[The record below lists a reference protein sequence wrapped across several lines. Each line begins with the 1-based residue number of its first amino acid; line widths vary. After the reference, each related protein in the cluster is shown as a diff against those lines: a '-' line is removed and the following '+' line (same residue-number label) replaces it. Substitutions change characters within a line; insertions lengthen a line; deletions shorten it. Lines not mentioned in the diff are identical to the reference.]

1 MKKTA
6 IEHKGIY
13 NDGLSAVLRMLCTV
27 VRHISYGRF
36 SLLGRGQATFIVLT
50 LLLLSGAVCAQNTY
64 FRTEAGVPYIPVL
77 ATAPTPTSVGALYT
91 NSTDKLTYWYDG
103 TKWIPIDLGV
113 AVDINLT
120 SNPVLYKTQTI
131 TPEVRYIYT
140 GNNTASTCTVTSNT
154 YTWYRADDAMGTNKT
169 VISTGL
175 GTPSSYTVLASDV
188 GKYIGLGITPVTN
201 CNTASFESVSWKPVS
216 ALTPS
221 VARVDIGGLTGTSA
235 LANNLLTATFSG
247 YTCTPVLI
255 PGDAGAS
262 STYRWYYANDASGT
276 GKTAISGKT
285 AATYTVSFS
294 DGYAAGKYLAV
305 GVTAVAS
312 NGDIGTEKMS
322 TWYQAPTLI
331 PAYDMVNIVGLTSG
345 YAKNA
350 TPIAALKGTFSVTP
364 AMSAAEGTPT
374 YQWYYATSATGT
386 GKTAIAGQT
395 ASTHTVNI
403 NGSYGYVNDT
413 YYLAAG
419 ITPVTTSGETG
430 TEVLSSWVQLQVD
443 KAADGSTAVNE
454 LTSSSGRIWMDRNLG
469 ATQAATSSTD
479 YLAYGSLYQWSRA
492 SDGHEKIV
500 WTSTTAGTPVNG
512 TTATLSTSTT
522 PGHSLFIINST
533 FPADWITPQQS
544 DGSLWWNGTTVGA
557 NNPCPAGFHVPT
569 YAEWNVEMSYITNA
583 ATAYSVLK
591 LPMSGFR
598 WTNDGTVNMV
608 GTRGEYWS
616 STVTGINS
624 WRLIYYSS
632 SFNGMGQCNRGE
644 GNAVRCIKDLDA
656 PQAQNVSVNGTP
668 MPGSAVTGIYT
679 YVQTQTTGSAEGSSA
694 YKWYVATD
702 GIGTG
707 KTAIS
712 GATARNYTLA
722 SPVVAGQYIAFGV
735 TPVSADGKTGAEVL
749 SSWVNIQSSPTVTSP
764 DGTLVVDLLSSSG
777 RIWMDRNLGASR
789 AATSPTDYLAY
800 GSFYQWCR
808 AADGHER
815 INWTSPTAG
824 TPVYGTVAGPIA
836 STSPGNPLFVTN
848 STSPNDWLN
857 PQQADGSLW
866 WNGTVV
872 GANNPCPTGYHV
884 PTYAELNTEL
894 SYITNATTAYSVLKL
909 PMAGC
914 RHWGTGG
921 LANVGSIGYFW
932 SSNTSGLYCG
942 ILGITSSSAYMQTGG
957 ALRAHGMAIRCIKD
971 LATTAVVDIVSP
983 SGRTWMDRN
992 IGATQAATS
1001 STDYLAY
1008 GSLFQ
1013 WCRAADGH
1021 EKITWTSATTGTPAN
1036 GTTASLSS
1044 ATTPGHSLFI
1054 INNNTSPYDWLSTQ
1068 QADASLWW
1076 NGNVAGVNT
1085 PCPAGYHV
1093 PTLTEWNTELA
1104 LFPSN
1109 GGANTTGAYNL
1120 LKLPMSG
1127 TRRYADGSF
1136 YSPSGYGYYWSSTS
1150 SGTNAYNLYFYSG
1163 NAYMNTN
1170 LYRANGFS
1178 VRCIKNLEVPQAQS
1192 VSISGTAATGNTVT
1206 GVYAYIPTQ
1215 TTATAEG
1222 TSVYRWY
1229 VATDATGTGKTTV
1242 TGATAKNYTIASPVG
1257 AGKYIAFGVTPV
1269 STDSKTGTEVLSNW
1283 VLVAS
1288 QTTAYDGTVVNELI
1302 SPSGRIWMDRNL
1314 GANRIATSTTDY
1326 LAYGSLFQW
1335 ARRPD
1340 GHEKINWTSATS
1352 GTPVNGTTATLS
1364 SSTTPGNSLFITNN
1378 SSPFDWLTSQQS
1390 DGSLWWNGSVVGA
1403 NNPCPSGYHVPTSTE
1418 YNAELPYISNAAT
1431 AYSTLKLPLAG
1442 DRDNTGS
1449 LINIGSVAFCRSS
1462 TVSSTNAYYFYVTSS
1477 AAGVSA
1483 STGYRTYGMS
1493 VRCIKDLTAPDGTLV
1508 ADLVSPSGRTWMDR
1522 NLGASRQATSTTDY
1536 LAYGSPYQWCRPADG
1551 HQKIN
1556 WTSATAGTAVNG
1568 TTTTLSATTTP
1579 GNSLFISNPSYPYD
1593 WLSNQQSDGSLWWSG
1608 ATAGAN
1614 TPCPAGYHVP
1624 TYQEWR
1630 SEQILF
1636 AGNGGNNATGAYNML
1651 KLSMAGDRDFINGIV
1666 SYIGTYGYY
1675 WSSSASDYYSRDL
1688 YFSNTD
1694 SYMGTGYRAFAL
1706 NVRCIKDIPLPAT
1719 TEVVDLVSPSGRT
1732 WMDRNIGASRAAI
1745 NSTDYQAY
1753 GSLFQWC
1760 RAADNHEKI
1769 VWTSS
1774 TTGTP
1779 VYNTY
1784 STLSTTTNPGHSLF
1798 IINTNS
1804 PYDWLSTQQTDG
1816 MLWWNGIVSGANSP
1830 CPTGYHVP
1838 TLVEWQAEYNA
1849 GMNTMASCY
1858 NVLKL
1863 PTSGFRN
1870 YTDGTLNYVASSG
1883 YVWSSTANGTFAYNL
1898 DFSSS
1903 NVTPAR
1909 NNYRAFGFPV
1919 RCIKNQTDIPKAQ
1932 GVSIIGGATLTGVYT
1947 YVPPQISASAEGS
1960 STYKWYVATDASGT
1974 GSTAIS
1980 GATAK
1985 TYTVASPVA
1994 VGKYVAFGV
2003 TPVSSDGKT
2012 GSEVVS
2018 SWTLV
2023 TPDGT
2028 AIVDMTSPVTGKVW
2042 MDRNLGATRVATSKT
2057 DYLAYGSLFQ
2067 WCRGVDGHQL
2077 INWTSSTSGT
2087 PVNGTTTTLSGSTT
2101 PGHSNFITN
2110 TTSPNDWLSTQRTD
2124 GSLWWNGTAAGANN
2138 PCYTGYHVPTYAEW
2152 NNELSG
2158 IPASGQD
2165 DWLYGKLKLPLAG
2178 QRSYNASAVLSNTG
2192 INGCYWSSTAY
2203 NGTVGTYD
2211 LYFYNGQ
2218 GVVTAI
2224 VARAPGF
2231 SIRCIK
2237 D

>member
-169 VISTGL
+169 VISTGT
-175 GTPSSYTVLASDV
+175 GMPSSYTVLAGDV
-188 GKYIGLGITPVTN
+188 GKYIGLGITPVTA
-201 CNTASFESVSWKPVS
+201 CNTTSFESVSWKPVS
-216 ALTPS
+216 VLTPS

-262 STYRWYYANDASGT
+262 CTYKWYYANDASGA

-305 GVTAVAS
+305 GVAAVAS

-322 TWYQAPTLI
+322 TWYQAPTLV

-386 GKTAIAGQT
+386 GKTAITGET

-403 NGSYGYVNDT
+403 SGSYGYLNDT

-419 ITPVTTSGETG
+419 VTPVATTGETG
-430 TEVLSSWVQLQVD
+430 TEVLSSWVKVQVD

-454 LTSSSGRIWMDRNLG
+454 LTSPSGRIWMDRNLG

-479 YLAYGSLYQWSRA
+479 YLAYGSLYQWCRA

-500 WTSTTAGTPVNG
+500 WTSATTGTPVNG
-512 TTATLSTSTT
+512 TTSTLSTTTT
-522 PGHSLFIINST
+522 PGHSLFIISTTTGDWLSNS
-533 FPADWITPQQS
+533 QV
-544 DGSLWWNGTTVGA
+544 DGSLWWNGTTMGA
-557 NNPCPAGFHVPT
+557 NNPCPSGYHVPT
-569 YAEWNVEMSYITNA
+569 YAEWNTELTYIT
-583 ATAYSVLK
+583 TDVTGYSVLK
-591 LPMSGFR
+591 LPLSGVRVPSDGSFR
-598 WTNDGTVNMV
+598 YITNSADYWTSTVAGSLSCYLRMFYGTVQVWNNADRAY
-608 GTRGEYWS
+608 G
-616 STVTGINS
+616 
-624 WRLIYYSS
+624 
-632 SFNGMGQCNRGE
+632 FN
-644 GNAVRCIKDLDA
+644 VRCIKDLDA
-656 PQAQNVSVNGTP
+656 PQAQSVSVNGTP

-679 YVQTQTTGSAEGSSA
+679 YMQTQTTGSAEGSST

-712 GATARNYTLA
+712 GVTARNYTLA

-735 TPVSADGKTGAEVL
+735 TPVSADGKTGTEVL
-749 SSWVNIQSSPTVTSP
+749 SSWVNVQSSPTVTSP

-789 AATSPTDYLAY
+789 AATSSTDYLAY
-800 GSFYQWCR
+800 GSLYQWCR

-815 INWTSPTAG
+815 ITWTSATAG
-824 TPVYGTVAGPIA
+824 TPVYGTIGGPIV
-836 STSPGNPLFVTN
+836 STNPGHSLFVLP
-848 STSPNDWLN
+848 SSGDDWLST
-857 PQQADGSLW
+857 QLSDGSLW

-872 GANNPCPTGYHV
+872 GANNSCPAGYHV
-884 PTYAELNTEL
+884 PTYAEWNAEL
-894 SYITNATTAYSVLKL
+894 SYITNSATAYSTLKL
-909 PMAGC
+909 PMAGF
-914 RHWGTGG
+914 RHFTGGVLTETGTSDRYWSSSIAGGTG
-921 LANVGSIGYFW
+921 AY
-932 SSNTSGLYCG
+932 GLY
-942 ILGITSSSAYMQTGG
+942 ITSSGQLQSNS
-957 ALRAHGMAIRCIKD
+957 RAHGFSVRCIKD
-971 LATTAVVDIVSP
+971 LTTTAVVDIVSP
-983 SGRTWMDRN
+983 TTGRTWMDRN
-992 IGATQAATS
+992 IGATQAAS
-1001 STDYLAY
+1001 SKTDASSY

-1013 WCRAADGH
+1013 WCRGADGH
-1021 EKITWTSATTGTPAN
+1021 QLRTSATQGSQIA
-1036 GTTASLSS
+1036 
-1044 ATTPGHSLFI
+1044 ATTTGNANFI
-1054 INNNTSPYDWLSTQ
+1054 IGYADWSNSGLT
-1068 QADASLWW
+1068 DGSLWW
-1076 NGNVAGVNT
+1076 NGVTTAGANS

-1093 PTLTEWNTELA
+1093 PTYTEWNTELSGV
-1104 LFPSN
+1104 PSS
-1109 GGANTTGAYNL
+1109 GQDDWLYNR
-1120 LKLPMSG
+1120 LKLVMAG
-1127 TRRYADGSF
+1127 YRYDDGLL
-1136 YSPSGYGYYWSSTS
+1136 YYVNSTGRYLSSTANGAS
-1150 SGTNAYNLYFYSG
+1150 YVNELEFNNVSAIVGGS
-1163 NAYMNTN
+1163 
-1170 LYRANGFS
+1170 YRANGFS
-1178 VRCIKNLEVPQAQS
+1178 VRCIKNSEVPQVLS
-1192 VSISGTAATGNTVT
+1192 VSISGSVAIGNTVT
-1206 GVYAYIPTQ
+1206 GIYVYVPTQ

-1242 TGATAKNYTIASPVG
+1242 TGATAKTYTIASPVG

-1269 STDSKTGTEVLSNW
+1269 SADGKIGAEALSSW

-1314 GANRIATSTTDY
+1314 GANRVATSPTDY

-1335 ARRPD
+1335 CRPAD
-1340 GHEKINWTSATS
+1340 GHEKITWTSATT

-1364 SSTTPGNSLFITNN
+1364 NSTTPGHSNFITNAN
-1378 SSPFDWLTSQQS
+1378 SPYDWLSTQQVN
-1390 DGSLWWNGSVVGA
+1390 GNLWWSGSAVGA
-1403 NNPCPSGYHVPTSTE
+1403 NNPCPTGYHVPTYTE
-1418 YNAELPYISNAAT
+1418 WSVEQALFASNGGNNAVG
-1431 AYSTLKLPLAG
+1431 AYSTLKLTLAG
-1442 DRDNTGS
+1442 YRVSS
-1449 LINIGSVAFCRSS
+1449 LPSSASSLGRYWSS
-1462 TVSSTNAYYFYVTSS
+1462 TVSGTSAGSLRFDNAIMSNDGRVDGF
-1477 AAGVSA
+1477 
-1483 STGYRTYGMS
+1483 S

-1508 ADLVSPSGRTWMDR
+1508 VDLVSPSGRTWMDR

-1536 LAYGSPYQWCRPADG
+1536 LAYGSLYQWCRPADG

-1568 TTTTLSATTTP
+1568 TTTTLSTATTP
-1579 GNSLFISNPSYPYD
+1579 GHSLFISNSTTPND
-1593 WLSNQQSDGSLWWSG
+1593 WLSNQQPDGSLWWSG
-1608 ATAGAN
+1608 ATAGVN
-1614 TPCPAGYHVP
+1614 TPCPSGYHVP
-1624 TYQEWR
+1624 TYLEWA
-1630 SEQILF
+1630 SELSLF
-1636 AGNGGNNATGAYNML
+1636 ASNGGSNPTGAYNML
-1651 KLSMAGDRDFINGIV
+1651 KLSLPGVRMPNDGSFNSTGGNGH
-1666 SYIGTYGYY
+1666 Y
-1675 WSSSASDYYSRDL
+1675 WSSTANGMVAWALRIYVGAADIIPTFRAYG
-1688 YFSNTD
+1688 FS
-1694 SYMGTGYRAFAL
+1694 
-1706 NVRCIKDIPLPAT
+1706 VRCIKDIPLPAT
-1719 TEVVDLVSPSGRT
+1719 TQVVDLVSPSGRT
-1732 WMDRNIGASRAAI
+1732 WMDRNIGATRAASS
-1745 NSTDYQAY
+1745 STDYQAY
-1753 GSLFQWC
+1753 GSLFQWA
-1760 RAADNHEKI
+1760 RGADNHEKI

-1798 IINTNS
+1798 IINANS

-1816 MLWWNGIVSGANSP
+1816 KLWWNGIVAGANSP

-1838 TLVEWQAEYNA
+1838 TYAEWNTELALYAANGGTNA
-1849 GMNTMASCY
+1849 TGAY

-1863 PTSGFRN
+1863 PLAGYRY
-1870 YTDGTLNYVASSG
+1870 YTNGSINSIGSEADY
-1883 YVWSSTANGTFAYNL
+1883 WSSTASGVYAISLHFLSTTANTAVDMRGNG
-1898 DFSSS
+1898 FS
-1903 NVTPAR
+1903 
-1909 NNYRAFGFPV
+1909 V

-1932 GVSIIGGATLTGVYT
+1932 GVSVTGSVMMGATLTGIYT
-1947 YVPPQISASAEGS
+1947 YVPPQISATVEGT

-1980 GATAK
+1980 SATAK

-1994 VGKYVAFGV
+1994 TGKYVAFGI

-2018 SWTLV
+2018 SWMLV

-2028 AIVDMTSPVTGKVW
+2028 RVVDIASPTTGKVW
-2042 MDRNLGATRVATSKT
+2042 MDRNLGATQAATSKT
-2057 DYLAYGSLFQ
+2057 DANSYGSLYQ
-2067 WCRGVDGHQL
+2067 WCRTVDGHQL
-2077 INWTSSTSGT
+2077 RTSATQT
-2087 PVNGTTTTLSGSTT
+2087 AQIVATTTGN
-2101 PGHSNFITN
+2101 SNFIIAN
-2110 TTSPNDWLSTQRTD
+2110 TDWVSSSLSD
-2124 GSLWWNGTAAGANN
+2124 GSLWWNGTTVGANN
-2138 PCYTGYHVPTYAEW
+2138 PCPTGYHAPTYTEW

-2165 DWLYGKLKLPLAG
+2165 DWLYNKLQLPVSGLRNYSNGSIA
-2178 QRSYNASAVLSNTG
+2178 NTG
-2192 INGCYWSSTAY
+2192 TDGYYWNSTISGTSTYYLGFNSGNNRLYVDSRAY
-2203 NGTVGTYD
+2203 
-2211 LYFYNGQ
+2211 
-2218 GVVTAI
+2218 
-2224 VARAPGF
+2224 GF
-2231 SIRCIK
+2231 SVRCIK
-2237 D
+2237 N

>member
-13 NDGLSAVLRMLCTV
+13 NDGLSAVLRLLYAV
-27 VRHISYGRF
+27 VRHISYGQF

-50 LLLLSGAVCAQNTY
+50 LLLLSGSVCAQNIY

-77 ATAPTPTSVGALYT
+77 ATPPTPTSVGAFYT

-113 AVDINLT
+113 VVDINLT
-120 SNPVLYKTQTI
+120 SNTVLYKTQTI
-131 TPEVRYIYT
+131 TPEIRYIYT
-140 GNNTASTCTVTSNT
+140 GNNTASTCPVTSST
-154 YTWYRADDAMGTNKT
+154 YTWYRADDATGTNKI
-169 VISTGL
+169 VISTGT
-175 GTPSSYTVLASDV
+175 GTPSSYTVVAADV
-188 GKYIGLGITPVTN
+188 NKYIGLGVTPTTP
-201 CNTASFESVSWKPVS
+201 CNIASFESVSWKFVS

-221 VARVDIGGLTGTSA
+221 VARVDVSGLTGTSA
-235 LANNLLTATFSG
+235 LATNLLTATFSG
-247 YTCTPVLI
+247 YTCMPVLI

-312 NGDIGTEKMS
+312 NGEVGTEKIS
-322 TWYQAPTLI
+322 TWYATSALV
-331 PAYDMVNIVGLTSG
+331 PAYDVVNLVGLTSG
-345 YAKNA
+345 NAKNA
-350 TPIAALKGTFSVTP
+350 TTIAALKGTFSIMP
-364 AMSAAEGTPT
+364 AMIGAEGIPT
-374 YQWYYATSATGT
+374 YQWYYATSSTGT

-403 NGSYGYVNDT
+403 GGSYGYLNDT

-419 ITPVTTSGETG
+419 VTPVATTGETG

-454 LTSSSGRIWMDRNLG
+454 LTSSSGRVWMDRNLG

-500 WTSTTAGTPVNG
+500 WTSATTGTPIYS
-512 TTATLSTSTT
+512 TTSTLSTSTV
-522 PGHSLFIINST
+522 PGHSFFITNTTI
-533 FPADWITPQQS
+533 PYDWLAAQQP
-544 DGSLWWNGTTVGA
+544 DGSLWWNGTAVGA

-569 YAEWNVEMSYITNA
+569 YAEWNAEFTAGITNA
-583 ATAYSVLK
+583 ATAFSKLK
-591 LPMSGFR
+591 LPTAGNRSGS
-598 WTNDGTVNMV
+598 NGTLYSTGNSGV
-608 GTRGEYWS
+608 YWS
-616 STVTGINS
+616 STVNGTS
-624 WRLIYYSS
+624 AYYLG
-632 SFNGMGQCNRGE
+632 FDGVGAAMNGSGRAYGFS
-644 GNAVRCIKDLDA
+644 ARCIKDLDA
-656 PQAQNVSVNGTP
+656 PQAQSVSISGTS
-668 MPGSAVTGIYT
+668 MLGSAVTGVYT
-679 YVQTQTTGSAEGSSA
+679 YVAPQTTGLAEGTST

-712 GATARNYTLA
+712 GATAKNYTLA

-735 TPVSADGKTGAEVL
+735 MPVSADGKTGIEVL
-749 SSWVNIQSSPTVTSP
+749 SSWVNVQSSPTVTSP

-789 AATSPTDYLAY
+789 QATSPTDYLAY

-815 INWTSPTAG
+815 ISWTSATTG
-824 TPVYGTVAGPIA
+824 TGVYGTVAGPIA

-848 STSPNDWLN
+848 STSPNDWLS

-872 GANNPCPTGYHV
+872 GVNNPCPAGYHV

-894 SYITNATTAYSVLKL
+894 SYITNATTAYSILKL

-932 SSNTSGLYCG
+932 SSTTSGLYCG

-1008 GSLFQ
+1008 GSMFQ

-1021 EKITWTSATTGTPAN
+1021 EKITWTSATTGTPVN
-1036 GTTASLSS
+1036 GTTTTLSTT
-1044 ATTPGHSLFI
+1044 ATPGHSLFI
-1054 INNNTSPYDWLSTQ
+1054 ITNSSPNDWLSTQ
-1068 QADASLWW
+1068 QSDGSLWW
-1076 NGNVAGVNT
+1076 NGTVAGGNT

-1093 PTLTEWNTELA
+1093 PTYAEWNAELSYITSA
-1104 LFPSN
+1104 
-1109 GGANTTGAYNL
+1109 ATAYSV
-1120 LKLPMSG
+1120 LKLIMSG
-1127 TRRYADGSF
+1127 YRAQN
-1136 YSPSGYGYYWSSTS
+1136 SGIVYVAGGRGEYWSSTV
-1150 SGTNAYNLYFYSG
+1150 SGTNSWRLLYYSSSFSGLTGDCIRTEG
-1163 NAYMNTN
+1163 N
-1170 LYRANGFS
+1170 G

-1192 VSISGTAATGNTVT
+1192 VSISGTSAVGNTVT
-1206 GVYAYIPTQ
+1206 GVYAYVPTQ
-1215 TTATAEG
+1215 TTATTEG
-1222 TSVYRWY
+1222 ASVYRWY
-1229 VATDATGTGKTTV
+1229 VATDAAGTGKTVV
-1242 TGATAKNYTIASPVG
+1242 TGATAKIYTIASPVG
-1257 AGKYIAFGVTPV
+1257 AGKYIAFGITPV
-1269 STDSKTGTEVLSNW
+1269 SVDSKTGTEVLSSW
-1283 VLVAS
+1283 VLVAT
-1288 QTTAYDGTVVNELI
+1288 QTTAYDGTVVNQLV
-1302 SPSGRIWMDRNL
+1302 SPSGRVWMDRNL
-1314 GANRIATSTTDY
+1314 GANRVATSPTDY

-1340 GHEKINWTSATS
+1340 GHEKITWTSATT

-1378 SSPFDWLTSQQS
+1378 TSPFDWLTSQQS
-1390 DGSLWWNGSVVGA
+1390 DGSLWWNGAAVGA
-1403 NNPCPSGYHVPTSTE
+1403 NNPCPTGYHVPTYAE
-1418 YNAELPYISNAAT
+1418 CNAELSYISNAAT
-1431 AYSTLKLPLAG
+1431 VYSTLKLTMTGIRYNL
-1442 DRDNTGS
+1442 DGS
-1449 LINIGSVAFCRSS
+1449 LLSSGTQGRYWSS
-1462 TVSSTNAYYFYVTSS
+1462 TVSSSNTYYLGFDGST
-1477 AAGVSA
+1477 AGVPNN
-1483 STGYRTYGMS
+1483 GYRAHGMS

-1522 NLGASRQATSTTDY
+1522 NLGASKQATSSTDY
-1536 LAYGSPYQWCRPADG
+1536 LAYGSFYQWSRPADG
-1551 HQKIN
+1551 HQKVN
-1556 WTSATAGTAVNG
+1556 WTSATAGTPVNG
-1568 TTTTLSATTTP
+1568 TTTTLSTTTTP

-1624 TYQEWR
+1624 TYLEWA
-1630 SEQILF
+1630 SELALF
-1636 AGNGGNNATGAYNML
+1636 AANGGNNATGAYTTL
-1651 KLSMAGDRDFINGIV
+1651 KLTMAGARNYSTTALV
-1666 SYIGTYGYY
+1666 NIGTNGWY
-1675 WSSSASDYYSRDL
+1675 WSSTVFGVYTWSTYFISGSASAAP
-1688 YFSNTD
+1688 N
-1694 SYMGTGYRAFAL
+1694 YRAHGFS
-1706 NVRCIKDIPLPAT
+1706 VRCIKDIPLPLT
-1719 TEVVDLVSPSGRT
+1719 TTVVDMVSPSGRT
-1732 WMDRNIGASRAAI
+1732 WMDRNIGASRVASS
-1745 NSTDYQAY
+1745 STDYQAY

-1784 STLSTTTNPGHSLF
+1784 STLSSTINPGHSLF
-1798 IINTNS
+1798 IINNTS

-1816 MLWWNGIVSGANSP
+1816 MLWWNGIVAGANSP
-1830 CPTGYHVP
+1830 CPSGYHVP
-1838 TLVEWQAEYNA
+1838 SYAEW
-1849 GMNTMASCY
+1849 NTELAYITNTVTAYS
-1858 NVLKL
+1858 VLKL
-1863 PTSGFRN
+1863 LQEGDRN
-1870 YTDGTLNYVASSG
+1870 GNNALMENVGSLGLY
-1883 YVWSSTANGTFAYNL
+1883 WSSSVTGTSAYNL
-1898 DFSSS
+1898 TLSSS
-1903 NVTPAR
+1903 SASLTGVI
-1909 NNYRAFGFPV
+1909 RASGFSV

-1932 GVSIIGGATLTGVYT
+1932 GVSITGGATLTGVYT
-1947 YVPPQISASAEGS
+1947 YVPPQISASAEGT

-1974 GSTAIS
+1974 GSAAIS

-2003 TPVSSDGKT
+2003 IPVSSDGKT

-2018 SWTLV
+2018 SWMLV

-2028 AIVDMTSPVTGKVW
+2028 AIVDMTSPITGKVW

-2087 PVNGTTTTLSGSTT
+2087 PVNGTTNTLSGSTT

-2178 QRSYNASAVLSNTG
+2178 QRSYNASASLGSTG
-2192 INGCYWSSTAY
+2192 TSGCYWSSTAY